1 MEEIL
6 NIVDFNIA
14 ILLTNWKIRN
24 RNFVQI
30 IYVQIYFFDMNS
42 NIKFP
47 LNASNSFIEKIIID
61 TYCV

>member
-14 ILLTNWKIRN
+14 ILTNWKIRN

-30 IYVQIYFFDMNS
+30 IYVQIYFVWH
-42 NIKFP
+42 
-47 LNASNSFIEKIIID
+47 EQ
-61 TYCV
+61 

>member
-14 ILLTNWKIRN
+14 ILLTNWKFRS

-30 IYVQIYFFDMNS
+30 MFKYVLFDMNS

-47 LNASNSFIEKIIID
+47 LNASSSFIEKIID
-61 TYCV
+61 AYCV

>member
-30 IYVQIYFFDMNS
+30 IYVQIYFVWH
-42 NIKFP
+42 
-47 LNASNSFIEKIIID
+47 EQ
-61 TYCV
+61 